1 MIELF
6 CMVPR
11 GGMRPT
17 GKKVK
22 GDRFQVVKGRTQL
35 RRDSKGRLAGLW
47 FLVTRVVQTQCGQS
61 LAVMLE
67 TESRN
72 RGAQG
77 KG

>member
-1 MIELF
+1 MIQLF

-47 FLVTRVVQTQCGQS
+47 LLVTRVVQ
-61 LAVMLE
+61 M
-67 TESRN
+67 
-72 RGAQG
+72 
-77 KG
+77 